1 MAPELQSLL
10 GYSITPPFLGMVT
23 ASHPAKTL
31 DEDWV
36 PPVVRQALD

>member
-31 DEDWV
+31 DPNWTPAIE
-36 PPVVRQALD
+36 RQAVE